1 MMVTFPISCPAA
13 AIRHAHVVLKTGN
26 REISCELSIINTV
39 SEVENRHVVSALL
52 PPAKD
57 ASILIR

>member
-1 MMVTFPISCPAA
+1 MVTFPITCPVA
-13 AIRHAHVVLKTGN
+13 AIQHAHVVLKAGN
-26 REISCELSIINTV
+26 REIPCELSIVNTV
-39 SEVENRHVVSALL
+39 SEVENRHIVSALL